1 MTALDATAVRLEQ
14 AERKIR
20 SLSIWI
26 ALLIGMVGGLVSGI
40 VAWVLD
46 ASMAGAVGAGGG
58 AFIAVSTLALVVEAR
73 INKN

>member
-1 MTALDATAVRLEQ
+1 MTAPDGTAVRLEQ

-40 VAWVLD
+40 VARVLD
-46 ASMAGAVGAGGG
+46 APMAGAVGAGGG